1 MKVHSRVRM
10 PSPRLSSLTRRM
22 TRKRR
27 KKVMEMREFSSA
39 FWNPSATGGGGQHG
53 IGVGVGQAGP
63 ARSSAPLLGWGQ
75 VRVGS
80 PL

>member
-1 MKVHSRVRM
+1 MMNVHSSVRM

-39 FWNPSATGGGGQHG
+39 FWG
-53 IGVGVGQAGP
+53 
-63 ARSSAPLLGWGQ
+63 R
-75 VRVGS
+75 
-80 PL
+80 

>member
-1 MKVHSRVRM
+1 MLMLSWEHRLGGSGVGWAGLATWKDLMKVHSSVRM

-39 FWNPSATGGGGQHG
+39 FWG
-53 IGVGVGQAGP
+53 
-63 ARSSAPLLGWGQ
+63 R
-75 VRVGS
+75 
-80 PL
+80 

>member
-1 MKVHSRVRM
+1 MLFWRPTEGEVVTWKDLMKVHSKVRM

-39 FWNPSATGGGGQHG
+39 FWNPSAIGGG
-53 IGVGVGQAGP
+53 
-63 ARSSAPLLGWGQ
+63 S
-75 VRVGS
+75 
-80 PL
+80 

>member
-1 MKVHSRVRM
+1 MRPPLSWEHRPRWGLGGGPGGTWKDLMNVHSSVRM

-39 FWNPSATGGGGQHG
+39 FWG
-53 IGVGVGQAGP
+53 
-63 ARSSAPLLGWGQ
+63 R
-75 VRVGS
+75 
-80 PL
+80 

>member
-1 MKVHSRVRM
+1 MGEPHAALQPRRSRGLLLPVLRAEVATWKDLMKVHSSVRM

-39 FWNPSATGGGGQHG
+39 FWNPLATGGG
-53 IGVGVGQAGP
+53 
-63 ARSSAPLLGWGQ
+63 S
-75 VRVGS
+75 
-80 PL
+80 